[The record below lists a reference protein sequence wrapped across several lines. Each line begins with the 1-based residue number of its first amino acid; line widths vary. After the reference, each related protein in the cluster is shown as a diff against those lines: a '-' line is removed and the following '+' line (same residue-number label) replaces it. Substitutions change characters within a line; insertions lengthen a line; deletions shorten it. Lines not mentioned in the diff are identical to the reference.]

1 MYQRQLTAD
10 ISDAVLISVDFLS
23 LPITPIVYK

>member
-10 ISDAVLISVDFLS
+10 ISDAVLISVAIS
-23 LPITPIVYK
+23 LIAHHSNCI